1 MDSQPDDVEE
11 VWRLFRE
18 HVAPIASGAV
28 EIKGIVRERGQRTM
42 VSVHSDN
49 SSVDP
54 VGSCV
59 GERGIRVKAIV
70 QQLSGEKVDIVRW
83 SDSVE
88 QFIRNLLAP
97 ARPERIILDE
107 ATHRATIFTSPDQRA
122 LIVGRRGA
130 RLEMMSRLA
139 GWQVEVVDT

>member
-1 MDSQPDDVEE
+1 M
-11 VWRLFRE
+11 
-18 HVAPIASGAV
+18 
-28 EIKGIVRERGQRTM
+28 RERGQRTM

-59 GERGIRVKAIV
+59 GKRGIRVKAIV

-107 ATHRATIFTSPDQRA
+107 ATHRATIFASADQRA

-139 GWQVEVVDT
+139 RWQLEVVDT

>member
-1 MDSQPDDVEE
+1 MHNQQDDVEE
-11 VWRLFRE
+11 VWRLFRDY
-18 HVAPIASGAV
+18 VAPLASGAV
-28 EIKGIVRERGQRTM
+28 EIKGIVRVRGQRTM
-42 VSVHSDN
+42 VSVHSNN

-59 GERGIRVKAIV
+59 GERGIRVHAIV

-107 ATHRATIFTSPDQRA
+107 ATHRATIFASADQRA

-139 GWQVEVVDT
+139 GWQLEVVDT